1 MLGCIDDTDCTDG
14 FKDIYLSPDSSSCV
28 HCVCA
33 VYHSPLNKV
42 VKRKKKEITVTPM
55 DNPSC
60 WNLRARKEL
69 EIEGQGS

>member
-42 VKRKKKEITVTPM
+42 VKRKKKK
-55 DNPSC
+55 
-60 WNLRARKEL
+60 KEL
-69 EIEGQGS
+69 LLLWIIPVVGISGQEKN